1 MNIQNMN
8 LFNGDLEQAIN
19 IAKLI
24 KDKYDQSKKN
34 TGEYSGLQAYVI
46 NELYVD
52 GGVTNKEKVIK
63 DYTFKYY
70 LF

>member
-24 KDKYDQSKKN
+24 KDKYDQSK
-34 TGEYSGLQAYVI
+34 
-46 NELYVD
+46 
-52 GGVTNKEKVIK
+52 IK
-63 DYTFKYY
+63 TRDY
-70 LF
+70 

>member
-8 LFNGDLEQAIN
+8 LLNGNREQAIN

-24 KDKYDQSKKN
+24 KDKYDQSKKK
-34 TGEYSGLQAYVI
+34 TRDYSGLRAYFT

-52 GGVTNKEKVIK
+52 GGGVRTK
-63 DYTFKYY
+63 DVRVKS
-70 LF
+70 

>member
-24 KDKYDQSKKN
+24 KDKYDQTKKN
-34 TGEYSGLQAYVI
+34 TRDYSGPQAYVI

-52 GGVTNKEKVIK
+52 GGVVKTSKK
-63 DYTFKYY
+63 DSSDNQS
-70 LF
+70 